1 MAFVRVR
8 HASIFVGGKKLGTMF
23 NNKYSINSGDEPQF
37 GDNGLLGYSDG
48 AIQTTLT
55 CTDIIPVAGQD
66 VPLTQ
71 ALVAKSDLDMQVGL
85 VDGHIHQITM
95 RPLKAEFDSD
105 AKAGTQHGNFEFG
118 GGTPRIV

>member
-8 HASIFVGGKKLGTMF
+8 HASLFVGGKKLGTMF
-23 NNKYSINSGDEPQF
+23 NNKYTIQSGDEPQF
-37 GDNGLLGYSDG
+37 GDNGLQGYSDG
-48 AIQTTLT
+48 AIQTTLAST
-55 CTDIIPVAGQD
+55 SIIPVAGQE
-66 VPLTQ
+66 VPLTT
-71 ALVAKSDLDMQVGL
+71 ALVQKQDLDVQLGL

-105 AKAGTQHGNFEFG
+105 AKAGTQNGNFEFG